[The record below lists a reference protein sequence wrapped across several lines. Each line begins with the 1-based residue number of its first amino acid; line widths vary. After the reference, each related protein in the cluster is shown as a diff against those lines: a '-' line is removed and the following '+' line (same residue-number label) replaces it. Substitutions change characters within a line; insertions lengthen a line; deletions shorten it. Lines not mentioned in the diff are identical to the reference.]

1 MTDRTTQV
9 SKPLSYTAIPASATE
24 AASAAFSADPAARMA
39 EHAVSASP
47 IRTVARVP
55 KALAVDAGTFD
66 VQLSQGDICDQK
78 RSGRCWMF
86 ASLNTMRFRIMKKL
100 NLKTFELS
108 QAYPLFWDK
117 YERANWFFQN
127 IIATAN
133 EPLTSRNVS
142 FLLLDPL
149 CDGGQWDMFRS
160 IVKKYGVVPKDAMPE
175 TQCSSNT
182 TDMNAFLTRFL
193 RASAKTLREMVTA
206 GATADKLADKQ
217 AELLSQ
223 FYRMLA
229 ICLGEPPRTFEARIR
244 DKDDALV
251 VSGTYTPSQ
260 FFDEFVG
267 MNLDD
272 YVSVINAPTADKP
285 YMRSYSVKFL
295 GNVAEDGGVRYVNLP
310 AESLKRA
317 AIAQLKD
324 GLPVWF
330 GCDVDQNY
338 LQDDA
343 MMGIDTLDVD
353 GLLGVNVMGSLDK
366 AARLDYGESL
376 MTHAMVFQGVNFDA
390 AGEPSLWRV
399 ENSWGKKHGHDGY
412 DLMTDDWFSEYVYQV
427 VVDKKYLTD
436 EERTAYDG
444 EPTELAPWDPMGALA
459 D

>member
-1 MTDRTTQV
+1 MSQTEQ
-9 SKPLSYTAIPASATE
+9 PIAYTAIAPETTAAAHAAFAADASARI
-24 AASAAFSADPAARMA
+24 AKN
-39 EHAVSASP
+39 AVSASP
-47 IRTVARVP
+47 IRKVARVP
-55 KALAVDAGTFD
+55 EALSLDASTFD
-66 VQLSQGDICDQK
+66 VQLSQGKITNQK

-100 NLKTFELS
+100 NLETFELS

-127 IIATAN
+127 ILATAN
-133 EPLTSRNVS
+133 EPVTSRDVA

-175 TQCSSNT
+175 SFASSNT
-182 TDMNAFLTRFL
+182 TDMDAFLTRFL
-193 RASAKTLREMVTA
+193 RAGAKTLRNMVAA
-206 GATADKLADKQ
+206 GASKDELAAKQ
-217 AELLSQ
+217 TELLEQ
-223 FYRMLA
+223 FYRILA
-229 ICLGEPPRTFEARIR
+229 ICLGEPPKTFEARIR
-244 DKDDALV
+244 DKDDKLV
-251 VSGTYTPSQ
+251 VSGTFTPRE
-260 FFDEFVG
+260 FFDEYVG

-272 YVSVINAPTADKP
+272 YVSVINAPTVDKP
-285 YMRSYSVKFL
+285 YGRAYSVRFL

-310 AESLKRA
+310 VESLKRA

-338 LQDDA
+338 LQDDG
-343 MMGIDTLDVD
+343 MMGMDTLDVD
-353 GLLGVNVMGSLDK
+353 GLFGVPVMASLDK

-390 AGEPSLWRV
+390 DGEPALWRV
-399 ENSWGKKHGHDGY
+399 ENSWGKDHGHDGY

-436 EERTAYDG
+436 KERAAYES
-444 EPTELAPWDPMGALA
+444 EPIELAPWDPMGALA
-459 D
+459 